1 MLKTNLK
8 KAKNTVSCIGAAFLA
23 LAMIFTSV
31 AEVNAAE
38 VSTTEVNETGA
49 EINIEQ
55 ETYEDEV
62 SANEMDEISD
72 IPELLEEAS
81 SYASLSEYS
90 FPITDIRTGKTS
102 TFKGNDGKYGIIVLG
117 GMGSCSYTA
126 SVLGYLDKLTSNMD
140 MNLVNIYAIDIV
152 GNSDETIRKSL
163 NLEGVSERIFAIYE
177 RNGTACQNLKS
188 LGFRINGGQGF
199 QMPMVLFKDRTGNIY
214 AYTTGSVGIS
224 VLVSKMQ
231 EGGMQVSYDTSMQQL
246 NVTGKV
252 SYTYAYQILD
262 LVNAE
267 RAKQGLSPLSMDA
280 DLLAAAMTRAA
291 ECSVY
296 FSHTRP
302 NGESCFTI
310 HSKLRGEN
318 IAAGH
323 TSPQDVM
330 KGWMNSSGHRGN
342 ILSSEYKNIG
352 IGCFQIDGV
361 WYWTQCF
368 GADNAYTTGRPA
380 DEQRTYGII
389 AGAQIQPQF
398 KKSSGELAVGNSEQ
412 LKVYVGSTPIDAD
425 TFIWSS
431 SSSGVS
437 VDATG
442 KITANSPCT
451 ATITAENRNVRSRK
465 VTYTVTV
472 SNPGG
477 TTGGGTTT
485 GGTAGGGTTTGGT
498 TTGGTSGG
506 DYPSIGGGSTTG
518 SQADPSQIEAFVRR
532 MYNCALNREAEEA
545 GLQDWCNRLMSQ
557 QIDGAGISQGFI
569 GSREFQNRN
578 LSDLEYLV
586 VLYETFFDRWPD
598 EEGLNYW
605 TNFLWSG
612 GSRQKVLSGFVNS
625 QEFSNLCDSY
635 GIARGTMQANG
646 SSIYRPGVRNFVLRM
661 YTKALSREGETL
673 GVEDWTNRIN
683 TGTMSAETVAKSFF
697 NSQEFRNRNLS
708 NADYVEVLYQT
719 FMDRASDAAGKQYWI
734 NKLNSGMSRTQVL
747 EGFSRSAE
755 FRQIMA
761 QYGL

>member
-1 MLKTNLK
+1 MLRVNSKILK
-8 KAKNTVSCIGAAFLA
+8 NITCCMGTVLLA
-23 LAMIFTSV
+23 LSMIFTSAIEISASENV
-31 AEVNAAE
+31 PIESGKTETAVNPEQVNDENEISANKI
-38 VSTTEVNETGA
+38 NETA
-49 EINIEQ
+49 DTIETQ
-55 ETYEDEV
+55 EE
-62 SANEMDEISD
+62 SAG
-72 IPELLEEAS
+72 
-81 SYASLSEYS
+81 YASISGYS
-90 FPITDIRTGKTS
+90 FPITDIRNGKTAA
-102 TFKGNDGKYGIIVLG
+102 FNGNDGKYGIIVLG

-126 SVLGYLDKLTSNMD
+126 SVLGYLDKLTSGMD

-152 GNSDETIRKSL
+152 GNSDEMIRKSL

-177 RNGTACQNLKS
+177 RNGTECKNLKA
-188 LGFRINGGQGF
+188 LGFRINNGQSF

-214 AYTTGSVGIS
+214 GYTTGNIGIS
-224 VLVSKMQ
+224 QLVSKMQ

-280 DLLAAAMTRAA
+280 DLLTAAMTRAA

-302 NGESCFTI
+302 NGEQCFTM
-310 HSKLRGEN
+310 HSKLAGEN
-318 IAAGH
+318 IAARHAG
-323 TSPQDVM
+323 PQEVM
-330 KGWMNSSGHRGN
+330 TGWMNSSGHRGN
-342 ILSSEYKNIG
+342 ILSAGYKSIG
-352 IGCFQIDGV
+352 IGCFQVDGV

-368 GADNAYTTGRPA
+368 GADNAYAAGRPT
-380 DEQRTYGII
+380 DEQRTYGIM

-398 KKSSGELAVGNSEQ
+398 AKASGELAVGNSEQ
-412 LKVYVGSTPIDAD
+412 LRVYVGSTPIDAD

-437 VDATG
+437 VDAAG
-442 KITANSPCT
+442 KITAKSPCT

-472 SNPGG
+472 SNTAGNPGG
-477 TTGGGTTT
+477 TTGSGTTP
-485 GGTAGGGTTTGGT
+485 GGS
-498 TTGGTSGG
+498 SGG
-506 DYPSIGGGSTTG
+506 NYPSSGGGSTTG

-532 MYNCALNREAEEA
+532 MYNCALNREAETA

-569 GSREFQNRN
+569 GSPEFQNRN

-586 VLYETFFDRWPD
+586 VLYETFFNRWPD
-598 EEGLNYW
+598 EEGLDYW
-605 TNFLWSG
+605 INFLWFG
-612 GSRQKVLSGFVNS
+612 GSRQEVLSGFVNS

-635 GIARGTMQANG
+635 GIARGTMQADG
-646 SSIYRPGVRNFVLRM
+646 SSIYRPGVRNYVLRM
-661 YTKALSREGETL
+661 YTKALGRDGETP

-683 TGTMSAETVAKSFF
+683 TGAMSAETVAKSFF
-697 NSQEFRNRNLS
+697 DSQEFQNRNLS

-719 FMDRASDAAGKQYWI
+719 FMDRASDASGKQYWI
-734 NKLNSGMSRTQVL
+734 DKLNSGMSRTQVL
-747 EGFSRSAE
+747 EGFSRSVE